1 MRDGGDYVDE
11 QTGETKHFE
20 GQLFDSV
27 VFNDSVKEFLSLKT
41 KLGNYFDENQT
52 EDIFDYIPPQKTN
65 QIYTPKK
72 VVIEMVD
79 MLEQENPNCFDDENR
94 MVSSIESL
102 EKIKDCLKNKKD
114 FVLNGGAGSGKTYS
128 LVETI
133 KYLYEEN
140 KNARIA
146 CITYTNIATNEI
158 KNRIPN
164 KNLWVSTIH
173 DFLWENIKSFQKN
186 LKSSLIELIEQDII
200 KLNSSATSIN
210 FSWDRIESI
219 QYKEYRKLQ
228 EGIISHNDILTLSH
242 YIFNKYPLLSKI
254 VADKFQYIFIDE
266 YQDTNKQII
275 ENFIDNVSTNNNVIG
290 LFGDSMQAIYSSGI
304 GDVNSYIECGKLVNI
319 KKDDNFRCSINVIKL
334 INKLRT
340 DLYQEPAKKD
350 SNKNILNKVG
360 TAKFIYSNSPNFNIQ
375 ELKSS
380 DIFKD
385 WNFNDTEKTKELYL
399 THRLIAIQNNFQNLF
414 AAFYKFNKDKITG
427 DDKDN
432 LLKHILRIQNVI
444 SLYDTRNYSEL
455 MKNIDIKIVSLK
467 DKAIIKEK
475 VDALRIETN
484 KTIEDVIK
492 KANTLNL
499 IKIDD
504 NIIPYLKND
513 ENPISKEYSLYCD
526 IKDINFSEV
535 VNFYNYD
542 NNNSIYS
549 TQHGVKGAEFENV
562 LIILD
567 NGKWNQYNFEKLFTN
582 EGNEN
587 VIKNTLKI
595 FYVGCSRAENNLAVF
610 YYKPSLSVIA
620 KAKELFGSDNV
631 IST

>member
-1 MRDGGDYVDE
+1 MEMNRLNNFKNHLE
-11 QTGETKHFE
+11 QYNEKFTIINEDNLITAT
-20 GQLFDSV
+20 
-27 VFNDSVKEFLSLKT
+27 SVKF
-41 KLGNYFDENQT
+41 T
-52 EDIFDYIPPQKTN
+52 EPT
-65 QIYTPKK
+65 
-72 VVIEMVD
+72 IE
-79 MLEQENPNCFDDENR
+79 
-94 MVSSIESL
+94 
-102 EKIKDCLKNKKD
+102 EKELDLINFHQQMLKNNNIQLMNKFK
-114 FVLNGGAGSGKTYS
+114 
-128 LVETI
+128 ETQ
-133 KYLYEEN
+133 
-140 KNARIA
+140 R
-146 CITYTNIATNEI
+146 NEI
-158 KNRIPN
+158 KKYKESHRKKEFN
-164 KNLWVSTIH
+164 K
-173 DFLWENIKSFQKN
+173 
-186 LKSSLIELIEQDII
+186 LITPYRQEII
-200 KLNSSATSIN
+200 NTLNTSIN

>member
-1 MRDGGDYVDE
+1 
-11 QTGETKHFE
+11 
-20 GQLFDSV
+20 
-27 VFNDSVKEFLSLKT
+27 
-41 KLGNYFDENQT
+41 
-52 EDIFDYIPPQKTN
+52 
-65 QIYTPKK
+65 
-72 VVIEMVD
+72 
-79 MLEQENPNCFDDENR
+79 

-513 ENPISKEYSLYCD
+513 ENQISKEYSLYCD

>member
-1 MRDGGDYVDE
+1 
-11 QTGETKHFE
+11 
-20 GQLFDSV
+20 
-27 VFNDSVKEFLSLKT
+27 
-41 KLGNYFDENQT
+41 
-52 EDIFDYIPPQKTN
+52 
-65 QIYTPKK
+65 
-72 VVIEMVD
+72 
-79 MLEQENPNCFDDENR
+79 

-475 VDALRIETN
+475 VDALRTETN

>member
-1 MRDGGDYVDE
+1 
-11 QTGETKHFE
+11 
-20 GQLFDSV
+20 
-27 VFNDSVKEFLSLKT
+27 
-41 KLGNYFDENQT
+41 
-52 EDIFDYIPPQKTN
+52 
-65 QIYTPKK
+65 
-72 VVIEMVD
+72 
-79 MLEQENPNCFDDENR
+79 

>member
-1 MRDGGDYVDE
+1 
-11 QTGETKHFE
+11 
-20 GQLFDSV
+20 
-27 VFNDSVKEFLSLKT
+27 
-41 KLGNYFDENQT
+41 
-52 EDIFDYIPPQKTN
+52 
-65 QIYTPKK
+65 
-72 VVIEMVD
+72 
-79 MLEQENPNCFDDENR
+79 

-375 ELKSS
+375 ELKSN

>member
-1 MRDGGDYVDE
+1 
-11 QTGETKHFE
+11 
-20 GQLFDSV
+20 
-27 VFNDSVKEFLSLKT
+27 
-41 KLGNYFDENQT
+41 
-52 EDIFDYIPPQKTN
+52 
-65 QIYTPKK
+65 
-72 VVIEMVD
+72 
-79 MLEQENPNCFDDENR
+79 

-173 DFLWENIKSFQKN
+173 DFLWENIKFFQKN

-200 KLNSSATSIN
+200 KLNSSATNIN

-275 ENFIDNVSTNNNVIG
+275 ETFIDNISTNNNAIG

-304 GDVNSYIECGKLVNI
+304 GDVNDYIESGKLVNI

-350 SNKNILNKVG
+350 SNKNILNKIG
-360 TAKFIYSNSPNFNIQ
+360 TAKFIYSHSPNFNIQ

-380 DIFKD
+380 DVFKD
-385 WNFNDTEKTKELYL
+385 WNFNDTAKTKELYL

-414 AAFYKFNKDKITG
+414 AAFNKFNKDKITG

-455 MKNIDIKIVSLK
+455 MKNIDVKIVSLK

-475 VDALRIETN
+475 IDTLRIETN
-484 KTIEDVIK
+484 KTIEAVIK
-492 KANTLNL
+492 KANMLNL

-504 NIIPYLKND
+504 NITPYLTND
-513 ENPISKEYSLYCD
+513 ENLTSKEYSLYCD
-526 IKDINFSEV
+526 VKDINFSEV
-535 VNFYNYD
+535 VNFHNYD
-542 NNNSIYS
+542 SNNSIYS

-567 NGKWNQYNFEKLFTN
+567 NGRWNQYNFEKLFTN

-610 YYKPSLSVIA
+610 YYKPSLPVIT

-631 IST
+631 ILI

>member
-1 MRDGGDYVDE
+1 
-11 QTGETKHFE
+11 
-20 GQLFDSV
+20 
-27 VFNDSVKEFLSLKT
+27 
-41 KLGNYFDENQT
+41 
-52 EDIFDYIPPQKTN
+52 
-65 QIYTPKK
+65 
-72 VVIEMVD
+72 
-79 MLEQENPNCFDDENR
+79 
-94 MVSSIESL
+94 
-102 EKIKDCLKNKKD
+102 
-114 FVLNGGAGSGKTYS
+114 
-128 LVETI
+128 
-133 KYLYEEN
+133 
-140 KNARIA
+140 
-146 CITYTNIATNEI
+146 
-158 KNRIPN
+158 
-164 KNLWVSTIH
+164 
-173 DFLWENIKSFQKN
+173 
-186 LKSSLIELIEQDII
+186 
-200 KLNSSATSIN
+200 
-210 FSWDRIESI
+210 
-219 QYKEYRKLQ
+219 
-228 EGIISHNDILTLSH
+228 
-242 YIFNKYPLLSKI
+242 
-254 VADKFQYIFIDE
+254 
-266 YQDTNKQII
+266 
-275 ENFIDNVSTNNNVIG
+275 
-290 LFGDSMQAIYSSGI
+290 
-304 GDVNSYIECGKLVNI
+304 
-319 KKDDNFRCSINVIKL
+319 
-334 INKLRT
+334 
-340 DLYQEPAKKD
+340 
-350 SNKNILNKVG
+350 
-360 TAKFIYSNSPNFNIQ
+360 
-375 ELKSS
+375 
-380 DIFKD
+380 
-385 WNFNDTEKTKELYL
+385 
-399 THRLIAIQNNFQNLF
+399 
-414 AAFYKFNKDKITG
+414 
-427 DDKDN
+427 
-432 LLKHILRIQNVI
+432 
-444 SLYDTRNYSEL
+444 